1 LEHCVGQPRRIHVD
15 DGHRAVLRFV
25 KVFRLER
32 VAGSIV
38 EVAFVR
44 INIEEHMNCSDQFIA
59 APRTTI
65 DAIALIALQ
74 HHQRGLFAHG
84 QRSKGKARQQ
94 QGRIEQGD
102 HFFHRVSFGVGCGL
116 RLDKGNPKLKFYKE
130 IK

>member
-1 LEHCVGQPRRIHVD
+1 M
-15 DGHRAVLRFV
+15 VLRFV

-44 INIEEHMNCSDQFIA
+44 INIEQHMNCSDQFIA

-74 HHQRGLFAHG
+74 HHLRRFFPHG
-84 QRSKGKARQQ
+84 QGAEDKARQQ
-94 QGRIEQGD
+94 
-102 HFFHRVSFGVGCGL
+102 
-116 RLDKGNPKLKFYKE
+116 
-130 IK
+130 